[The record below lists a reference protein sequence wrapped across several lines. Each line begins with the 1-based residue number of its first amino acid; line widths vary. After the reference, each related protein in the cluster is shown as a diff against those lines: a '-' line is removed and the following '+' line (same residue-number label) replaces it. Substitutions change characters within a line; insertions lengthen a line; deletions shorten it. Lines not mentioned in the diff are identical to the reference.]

1 MQKMVPLPIWNF
13 NCNTVSL
20 TLVKAAMTLVKRC
33 KISPKV
39 EGDLDYTL
47 SIDINKRE
55 WFDVPS
61 AIDFWVS
68 TLKP

>member
-1 MQKMVPLPIWNF
+1 MPLPIWNF

-47 SIDINKRE
+47 SIDINIRE

>member
-1 MQKMVPLPIWNF
+1 MVPLPICNF

-55 WFDVPS
+55 
-61 AIDFWVS
+61 
-68 TLKP
+68 